1 LKILTLDIIRPILI
15 GLKKIKTKGFRMR
28 YYLLLYLFIFINSS
42 LIATE
47 LKLSSSFPKNGDTI
61 EITYKYDFR
70 VDESVDLYAIFYNF
84 EKDKFE
90 PKAEEVLLNY
100 NKNNKTAMGKYRINS
115 DAVYTIVKIYQ
126 FDRSVEFEDNNNR
139 KFWDLKVIKNNKPQR
154 NTYYHNA
161 ITLMGNMS
169 ENYNRLPDL
178 LEAKKLL
185 NKEISFYPNNNA
197 AKIAL
202 NTLKL
207 DLREMN
213 YDDFEKE
220 VLEILKGKINFNS
233 EIDLK
238 TTVRALKAVNK
249 NEEATALTD
258 KYIKRFPKS
267 EVAEEEFIFMIS
279 ETKSFEEFE
288 ELAFEYFDMFA
299 HSENKERIFSALI
312 SSYHQKH
319 RATELVDKFKEL
331 ENVPLEVKLDLALK
345 IALDSTYF
353 KDSADVFIYTF
364 VYEIFKKDYFK
375 LNQDVKDKKYL
386 TLNEKLTPIE
396 NKKLNYSLLNTVYI
410 VFARIAKRFNHKE
423 AYFINYSESY
433 YLLGDL
439 APLEAKYYYLVSFK
453 DRLLPDE
460 GIEEAEKIM
469 LSGFMSDSVIGL
481 YKYFLKEDGK
491 GELIEAK
498 VKEIKEKYNYFKKD
512 NLYYQRLHSQILN
525 GVLQETDETLLDLG
539 TLKGKTTVLMF
550 FSSWCGPCQTAVP
563 MMEELQEL
571 YLNDEKVFIA
581 GVNSWENSQERD
593 MIINEFLDE
602 YKPKYKILID
612 PTDSFPQKYGITG
625 LPTLLIIDKNN
636 QIQFIEK
643 GFNNDINN
651 LIDKIELLKNIK
663 E

>member
-1 LKILTLDIIRPILI
+1 
-15 GLKKIKTKGFRMR
+15 MR
-28 YYLLLYLFIFINSS
+28 FYYLLFLFFFINSG
-42 LIATE
+42 LIANE

-61 EITYKYDFR
+61 EISYKYDFR
-70 VDESVDLYAIFYNF
+70 VDDSVELYAIFYNF
-84 EKDKFE
+84 EGDKFE
-90 PKAEEVLLNY
+90 PKAEEVLLKY
-100 NKNNKTAMGKYRINS
+100 NKKEKIASGKYRVNS
-115 DAVYTIVKIYQ
+115 ESVYILAKIYQ
-126 FDRSVEFEDNNNR
+126 FDKSVEFEDNNNR
-139 KFWDLKVIKNNKPQR
+139 KFWDLKVISNNKPRR

-161 ITLMGNMS
+161 ISLMGNMS

-185 NKEISFYPNNNA
+185 KKEISFYPDNNA

-213 YDDFEKE
+213 YDEFETE
-220 VLEILKGKINFNS
+220 VLGILKGRINFNS

-238 TTVRALKAVNK
+238 TTIRALKAVNK
-249 NEEATALTD
+249 NDEAEDLTR
-258 KYIKRFPKS
+258 KYIERYPKS
-267 EVAEEEFIFMIS
+267 DVAEEEFILMIS

-288 ELAFEYFDMFA
+288 ELSFEYFDKFA

-319 RATELVDKFKEL
+319 RATELVEKFKEL
-331 ENVPLEVKLDLALK
+331 KNVPLEIKLDLALK
-345 IALDSTYF
+345 IALDTNYF
-353 KDSADVFIYTF
+353 KDSADIFIYDY
-364 VYEIFKKDYFK
+364 VHRIIKDDFFK
-375 LNQDVKDKKYL
+375 LNQDVKDENYIIFDKNL
-386 TLNEKLTPIE
+386 TLIE
-396 NKKLNYSLLNTVYI
+396 NKKLNYSLLNTINIVY
-410 VFARIAKRFNHKE
+410 ARIAKRFNDMKSF
-423 AYFINYSESY
+423 YINYMESY

-439 APLEAKYYYLVSFK
+439 APLEAKYYYLMSFK

-460 GIEEAEKIM
+460 GVEEAEKIM
-469 LSGFMSDSVIGL
+469 LSGFMSDSVVSL

-491 GELIEAK
+491 GDLIESRVA
-498 VKEIKEKYNYFKKD
+498 EIKKKYEYFKKD
-512 NLYYQRLHSQILN
+512 NLYYQRLHSQFLN
-525 GVLQETDETLLDLG
+525 GVLQETDETLLDLA

-563 MMEELQEL
+563 MMEELQEN
-571 YLNDEKVFIA
+571 YINDGKVFIA
-581 GVNSWENSQERD
+581 GVNSWENSEERD
-593 MIINEFLDE
+593 KIINEFLDE

-625 LPTLLIIDKNN
+625 LPTILIIDRDN

-643 GFNNDINN
+643 GFDNDINN
-651 LIDKIELLKNIK
+651 LIDKVELLKNLK